1 MSDDVLKSKGFEP
14 VSDWKIAWAKAD
26 GYPDAN
32 LIGSRSGIKV
42 DWLLYASEESAKA
55 CSGVAWANG
64 QRLASEGY
72 DFGYQCPGSVR
83 AIEGLG
89 WEVVIP

>member
-1 MSDDVLKSKGFEP
+1 MSDELLKSNGFKP
-14 VSDWKIAWAKAD
+14 VSDWDIASAKAD
-26 GYPDAN
+26 GYSSAD
-32 LIGSRSGIKV
+32 LIGSRSGYKV
-42 DWLLYASEESAKA
+42 GWLLYASEESAKA
-55 CSGVAWANG
+55 CSDVAWANG

-72 DFGYQCPGSVR
+72 DFGYQCPGSIR